1 MGKEA
6 IEGVVTVALAITGIA
21 FVAVLVSKNAQTGS
35 VLTAGGTA
43 LATGIAAATAPVTG
57 STSSIG
63 WTGGAPLD
71 LPSY

>member
-21 FVAVLVSKNAQTGS
+21 FIAVLVSKNANTSG
-35 VLTAGGTA
+35 VLVAGGQA
-43 LATGIAAATAPVTG
+43 LATGIQAATGPVTL
-57 STSSIG
+57 TSNG
-63 WTGGAPLD
+63 WTGGAPLE